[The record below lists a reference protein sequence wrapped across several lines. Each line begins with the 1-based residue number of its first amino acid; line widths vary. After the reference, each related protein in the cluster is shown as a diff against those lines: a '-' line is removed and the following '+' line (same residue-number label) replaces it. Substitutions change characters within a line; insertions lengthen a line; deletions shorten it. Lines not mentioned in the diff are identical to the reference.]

1 MSHVTWIK
9 FLEARERNGEWAGPQ
24 KRSWVSCVVDGVSCC
39 DISQNLSTLSHPG
52 NLEVP
57 SSMFRRMNLTRFA
70 FYCSSAVVSSQ
81 TLQSLPCLSHTLGT
95 DSVVMIRVGRNE
107 LLSALGISVLS
118 FSIKIHGRRT
128 KITRGFLGGYLSIC
142 FFFFWARKKREMFRH
157 FILILIPYLVSYPVE
172 TMILPHIYKMSLLII
187 QSLGS
192 ASADSTNIRW
202 KIVGKT
208 ILESSRR
215 QSLDLR
221 GFGL

>member
-1 MSHVTWIK
+1 
-9 FLEARERNGEWAGPQ
+9 
-24 KRSWVSCVVDGVSCC
+24 
-39 DISQNLSTLSHPG
+39 
-52 NLEVP
+52 
-57 SSMFRRMNLTRFA
+57 MFRRMNLTRFA
-70 FYCSSAVVSSQ
+70 FYCSSVVVSSQ
-81 TLQSLPCLSHTLGT
+81 TLQSLPCLSHTLDT

-192 ASADSTNIRW
+192 ASADSTNRGW
-202 KIVGKT
+202 KIFQNKQTKKCQKLSKKQNLPLLGGRPAT
-208 ILESSRR
+208 IYIAFTSYL
-215 QSLDLR
+215 QW
-221 GFGL
+221 FT